1 MRIKTRNPVIGP
13 PIAND
18 STGEIYSVEEYLP
31 TFQTK
36 GNLDY
41 EDSFSLNFNSC
52 PEFLTWPNGQFEK
65 ATLEGELSEL
75 IHIHKGMY
83 LYFKGTDI
91 NGLVQEEIVRVR
103 DVKFKWMITESGY
116 NELDFSAPYGAIT
129 IRTWRGQL
137 GTKAYNWSNSELMP
151 RTNVEPIRTASPT
164 FLFPRGLKG
173 KTVKISLQNQKS
185 YIDSF
190 AISYRTRRF
199 K

>member
-1 MRIKTRNPVIGP
+1 M
-13 PIAND
+13 
-18 STGEIYSVEEYLP
+18 
-31 TFQTK
+31 
-36 GNLDY
+36 
-41 EDSFSLNFNSC
+41 
-52 PEFLTWPNGQFEK
+52 
-65 ATLEGELSEL
+65 

-103 DVKFKWMITESGY
+103 DVKFKWMITESGH
-116 NELDFSAPYGAIT
+116 NELDFGALYGAIT

-137 GTKAYNWSNSELMP
+137 GTKALNWREIASQAPDVNPNYSTGE
-151 RTNVEPIRTASPT
+151 NIEPIRTASPT